1 MHITVQHV
9 APASELTTSELAQ
22 MVSLV
27 RDYSADIAPFAVTAA
42 RAEAWEH
49 AIVCPIRPGYLLTTL
64 WQITTSATRQ
74 VTGRRFQIRPAVYLP
89 HLSLAYATSHVDQ
102 DPIRAWLAD
111 SDVPVL
117 RLAAAVTEAGCK
129 RIIYTD
135 IATDG
140 MLSGPNLPALR
151 SLIAGVTVP
160 VIASGGV
167 ANETHLREL
176 AETGAEAA
184 IAGKALYSGALPL
197 RAITDWN

>member
-89 HLSLAYATSHVDQ
+89 HLSLAYATSHVAQ

-111 SDVPVL
+111 SDASETPLPVTEL
-117 RLAAAVTEAGCK
+117 VLAAQQHNRREITF
-129 RIIYTD
+129 RI
-135 IATDG
+135 
-140 MLSGPNLPALR
+140 LERVP
-151 SLIAGVTVP
+151 LIG
-160 VIASGGV
+160 
-167 ANETHLREL
+167 
-176 AETGAEAA
+176 
-184 IAGKALYSGALPL
+184 
-197 RAITDWN
+197 